1 VLDPLLR
8 SEKLTLIRSIA
19 LRTLNAVVRRTR
31 PEVRDWGLAMLR
43 EMDFIESDWAALF
56 WAIGSVKSLTS
67 SRKGSD
73 IMRVQQINRVSSRV
87 LIVLSLVALLAVLS
101 GYLQPPQPDEGAAA
115 HIFQLSI
122 VALVPMVLLFF
133 ATVNWKE
140 PLRSTRVLAVPA
152 TALVLAFSALYYLE
166 HYR

>member
-1 VLDPLLR
+1 M
-8 SEKLTLIRSIA
+8 LIRNLA

-43 EMDFIESDWAALF
+43 EMDFIENDWTALF
-56 WAIGSVKSLTS
+56 WAIGSVSALAS

-73 IMRVQQINRVSSRV
+73 IMRLQQINRVSSRA

-101 GYLQPPQPDEGAAA
+101 GYFQAPQPDEGAAA
-115 HIFQLSI
+115 HIFQLAI

-133 ATVNWKE
+133 ATVDWKD
-140 PLRSTRVLAVPA
+140 PLRSTRVLGIPA
-152 TALVLAFSALYYLE
+152 SALVLAFGALYYLE
-166 HYR
+166 HHR